1 MHDTLGGDRVPFRVG
16 WTRIKGCRVDRRE
29 ECGSDRDSRLELVAV
44 FAESVAGA
52 EHACGDNRNSGA
64 AGDHAQPVFHR
75 LNVPIRTPGPF
86 GEYED
91 PVAILRG
98 LNDAFHGTDLAFGVA
113 VNCDGSEFG
122 KKPAHDRVI
131 HECVACDVVDDG
143 LDTGSDERD
152 IQVAHVIGGEDECTL
167 PRNVGQPEVFHRPD
181 CFECGF
187 GDCVADGVDEAFFH
201 AADWS
206 TSDSLESIFWK
217 SGDPMDMSGHALTG
231 FRRHGRGDGVL
242 GRSGY

>member
-16 WTRIKGCRVDRRE
+16 WTRIKGIGIDRWKK
-29 ECGSDRDSRLELVAV
+29 CGGDRHAGLELVAV
-44 FAESVAGA
+44 FAESVTGA
-52 EHACGDNRNSGA
+52 EHASGDNGNSGTACDHSQAIFDRLNSAVGA
-64 AGDHAQPVFHR
+64 AGTFR
-75 LNVPIRTPGPF
+75 
-86 GEYED
+86 EYED

-231 FRRHGRGDGVL
+231 FRRHERGDGVL